1 VRHASSSP
9 NQQASASASL
19 TSLRYLTP
27 SPPAVLVAVNS
38 SYLPTRSPSDTTR
51 NTKTP
56 VRHALRPRPT
66 RATTAAAHNRRPP
79 ATSRKVCLNHTQSI
93 ARLPCLLSAVSRP
106 ARPAFRKPALQPIY
120 RQSIRFP
127 CDSLR
132 LLALCTRMPRSPS
145 IRRTIVRGA

>member
-1 VRHASSSP
+1 LQSNP
-9 NQQASASASL
+9 ASL
-19 TSLRYLTP
+19 CLSLTHLTSTP
-27 SPPAVLVAVNS
+27 HL
-38 SYLPTRSPSDTTR
+38 LTTR
-51 NTKTP
+51 RSGSGQQQLPSHSFALRHHSKHQNTTP
-56 VRHALRPRPT
+56 PRHALRPRPT
-66 RATTAAAHNRRPP
+66 RATTAAAHNCRPP